1 MSKGKIII
9 INHYGITPDMPGA
22 TKHYDLAK
30 FFAEK
35 GEYSI
40 EFWMCGYNH
49 VTGKYVD
56 GLKGLRLQHKY
67 RENGIDIV
75 KIKSVPDWGGLI
87 MRQLNIMVFDFIA
100 GIKVLFSR
108 NVKCVVL
115 SMPPIT
121 FFTTDALKIRRIK
134 MVADVEDLWPLFM
147 QDMGMKNKLATLY
160 MEHFANHTYNSATAI
175 EAVSE
180 GMLSYVKK
188 KIKNKSKKS
197 WLSPLG
203 VNLVLVEGTANKEKI
218 DCYQWKNDFVI
229 VYAGAHGKANDLE
242 SVLHT
247 ISAFEKK
254 YQVVNGMKIS
264 FVFIGN
270 GDNKEKLKKLA
281 RKLGLR
287 SVYFEEAVP
296 GNVIPQILM
305 NADVCLT
312 NLKKI
317 ESFKLVR
324 PNKIFQYMAARKP
337 IICGIWGEAQTIV
350 EGCSAGKYIDFT
362 NYSTAAESIYQF
374 ITQDNLSEY
383 GENGYNYVSEFG
395 DREKIFEDFYNNVKD
410 VINMK

>member
-1 MSKGKIII
+1 MSKGKIVI

-35 GEYSI
+35 KEYSI

-49 VTGKYVD
+49 VTGKYTD
-56 GLKGLRLQHKY
+56 GLDGFHIQHRY
-67 RENGIDIV
+67 RENGINIV

-87 MRQLNIMVFDFIA
+87 MRQLNIMVFDFIT
-100 GIKVLFSR
+100 GIKILFSR
-108 NVKCVVL
+108 NIKCVIL

-121 FFTTDALKIRRIK
+121 FFATDALKIRKIK
-134 MVADVEDLWPLFM
+134 MVADIEDLWPLFM
-147 QDMGMKNKLATLY
+147 EDMGMKNRFATAY
-160 MEHFANHTYNSATAI
+160 MEHFANHSYNTATAI

-180 GMLSYVKK
+180 GMLNYVQK
-188 KIKNKSKKS
+188 KIKNKNKKS

-203 VNLVLVEGTANKEKI
+203 VNLKLVEGPVNKEVIQK
-218 DCYQWKNDFVI
+218 YKWKNDFI
-229 VYAGAHGKANDLE
+229 IIYAGAHGKANDLE

-247 ISAFEKK
+247 ISIFEQK
-254 YQVVNGMKIS
+254 YETVNSKKIS

-270 GDNKEKLKKLA
+270 GDNKNKLKDMALE
-281 RKLGLR
+281 LGIR
-287 SVYFEEAVP
+287 SVFFEDAVP
-296 GNVIPQILM
+296 GRIIPQILM

-350 EGCSAGKYIDFT
+350 EGSGAGRYIDFT
-362 NYSTAAESIYQF
+362 NYEEAADSIYEF
-374 ITQDNLSEY
+374 ITQNNLSDY
-383 GENGYNYVSEFG
+383 GENGYKYVLESG
-395 DREKIFEDFYNNVKD
+395 DREKIFEDFYKKVKET
-410 VINMK
+410 ISLK